1 MTQVKIRGL
10 LTLVILNEKESLK
23 KQKNIHLSNS
33 RRIFLITD
41 KSEFIK
47 N

>member
-23 KQKNIHLSNS
+23 EQKNINLSSS

-41 KSEFIK
+41 KSEFVT